1 MTKKVIVRK
10 SVSSEEPEP
19 PKLKMPVQ
27 GVGKGGT
34 NIGVQKVYQLRVDFM
49 MSQGGM
55 YEGEDYETV
64 ERELREFVKTR
75 WPKALF
81 TRTGG
86 YYLIESVVEG
96 HREVCLPQDFDFP
109 TMTRKPGTRPPSWAT
124 EPSLAASIE
133 REYRVVEESWNP
145 NTLARNPTNLLTT
158 KEVDYKHKLEA
169 EQKLRAAKEVTEQEA
184 DKKLDE
190 IAEERPDLI
199 QRPAVKKAA
208 PVPKKFVRKK

>member
-10 SVSSEEPEP
+10 SASSEEP

-27 GVGKGGT
+27 GVGKGET
-34 NIGVQKVYQLRVDFM
+34 KIGVQKVYQLRVDFM

-55 YEGEDYETV
+55 YEGESYETV
-64 ERELREFVKTR
+64 EKELREFVATR
-75 WPKALF
+75 WPKSLF

-124 EPSLAASIE
+124 DPNLAASIE

-145 NTLARNPTNLLTT
+145 NHLARNAPNLLTT
-158 KEVDYKHKLEA
+158 KEVDLKHRLQA
-169 EQKLRAAKEVTEQEA
+169 EQKLRQAKSVTEQEA

-208 PVPKKFVRKK
+208 PALNPKKFVRKQ